1 MTKTEELEAAYKAA
15 CEAAETTWAAVAAYD
30 AYTVALNAARAAA
43 DAYQAE
49 LKKIQEENSDD

>member
-1 MTKTEELEAAYKAA
+1 MNKHEELDAAYKAA
-15 CEAAETTWAAVAAYD
+15 CDAAETTWAAVAAYS

-49 LKKIQEENSDD
+49 IKKIQKEDASG